1 MRSRTPLALGVF
13 AVGSAL
19 LLTGCS
25 GGASADT
32 TSDKHPDTVRMVTLP
47 LGDDPNAVTPVDAL
61 KELLG
66 EETGLTIEITDV
78 PSYSAAIEAV
88 RAGHSDIV
96 MMSGFP
102 SALAVNTGEVDPL
115 VAWPGT
121 DEPVSTC
128 LVLDDSELQSLDD
141 ITPDT
146 VVAFADPASSSGYF
160 MPIHM
165 LDAAG
170 LTKDEDYTSM
180 MSGGHDRS
188 FIALQQGQADV
199 ACTSTIFPT
208 MAGQGSPLF
217 PFEPGETR
225 SIGESI
231 SMPVAITLLGNQ
243 SMAPEKREALL
254 TAIPAVFNHD
264 NADQLG
270 LYVEGIPEGVEPIV
284 EPDAELFAPFVDIA
298 AVAGVD
304 ISDLQ

>member
-1 MRSRTPLALGVF
+1 MRLRTPLVLGAL
-13 AVGSAL
+13 AAGSAL
-19 LLTGCS
+19 LLAGCS
-25 GGASADT
+25 AASADEAPET
-32 TSDKHPDTVRMVTLP
+32 IRMATLP

-61 KELLG
+61 QELLA
-66 EETGLTIEITDV
+66 EETGFEVEITDV

-102 SALAVNTGEVDPL
+102 SALAVNTGEVDSL

-121 DEPVSTC
+121 EEPVSTC
-128 LVLDDSELQSLDD
+128 LVLDDSELQSLED

-160 MPIHM
+160 MPVHM

-170 LTKDEDYTSM
+170 LTKDEDYTAL

-208 MAGQGSPLF
+208 MAGQGTPMF
-217 PFEPGETR
+217 PFEEGETR
-225 SIGESI
+225 SLGESI
-231 SMPVAITLLGNQ
+231 SMPIAISLLGNQ
-243 SMAPEKREALL
+243 KMSDEKREALL
-254 TAIPAVFNHD
+254 TGIPAVWHAD
-264 NADQLG
+264 NADVLG
-270 LYVEGIPEGVEPIV
+270 LYVEGIPEGVEPII
-284 EPDAELFAPFVDIA
+284 EPAREIFQPFVDIA
-298 AVAGVD
+298 AVANVD
-304 ISDLQ
+304 ISDLE